1 MTGSADGT
9 AKLINLH
16 SGNILGSFENHTDA
30 VETVGFS
37 DHLNLA
43 ATGSL
48 DGRLNIWDVQTMQLR
63 TSCEHK
69 GPIIKL
75 AWHKNQPWITSCSA
89 DRSVQVWDA
98 RTGQNLK
105 IWLGHQDAVLSFA
118 MTNDGLTKVPVEE
131 RQSWITKTKA
141 TIKVDEGGH
150 YAHMEDAPTVAR
162 DVCPWILAQD
172 IGEVARL

>member
-1 MTGSADGT
+1 MFAHG
-9 AKLINLH
+9 KNH
-16 SGNILGSFENHTDA
+16 YILGSFENHTDA

-75 AWHKNQPWITSCSA
+75 AWHKTQPWITTCSA

-105 IWLGHQDAVLSFA
+105 VWLGHQDSVLSFA
-118 MTNDGLTKVPVEE
+118 MTNDGLTCVTGSDDGCALVF
-131 RQSWITKTKA
+131 RM
-141 TIKVDEGGH
+141 VDN
-150 YAHMEDAPTVAR
+150 
-162 DVCPWILAQD
+162 
-172 IGEVARL
+172 